1 MTILLPLSLA
11 CHRLNAFD
19 GDAWTLDAEGAQGD
33 IQVGAAAGVNEP
45 SDISWRTTAWSAGGE
60 DVGSVKSAKRAGE
73 GVAAGWCSMNREET
87 VRQRVRASGDSETAA
102 WVDLSAEEKESLK
115 EPKKKT
121 KECAKIPCCQ
131 KRDTDSGETPR
142 CG

>member
-87 VRQRVRASGDSETAA
+87 VRQRVRASGNSETAA
-102 WVDLSAEEKESLK
+102 WVVLSAEE
-115 EPKKKT
+115 
-121 KECAKIPCCQ
+121 
-131 KRDTDSGETPR
+131 
-142 CG
+142 